1 MDRSDRAVERKH
13 ALGINC
19 CQAVLLEFAPE
30 ILKHWGLM
38 PEATAAENS
47 AMNTV
52 TSANPA
58 MEALMALGSGFG
70 GGMGCGDATCGALVG
85 AGMVAGLLNSRGCD
99 SPASAATM
107 QSPAASSASASAA
120 SDSSA
125 PASSASA
132 FTSSASS
139 ASASAASASSA
150 SSDKQIRRMPT
161 SMITKDMC
169 KEFKDRVGALRC
181 SDIKGIQVD
190 PSTGKIV
197 RGKVLC
203 SCDDCVRHAVNLCA
217 RYVFNN

>member
-1 MDRSDRAVERKH
+1 MDRSDRAIERKH
-13 ALGINC
+13 SLGINC

-47 AMNTV
+47 AKNTV
-52 TSANPA
+52 ISVNPA

-99 SPASAATM
+99 SPVAAATV
-107 QSPAASSASASAA
+107 QSPAAS
-120 SDSSA
+120 
-125 PASSASA
+125 ASSASTTTTA
-132 FTSSASS
+132 AAAAASASS
-139 ASASAASASSA
+139 ASASSASS
-150 SSDKQIRRMPT
+150 SDDNQIRRMPT

-181 SDIKGIQVD
+181 SDIKGIHVD

>member
-30 ILKHWGLM
+30 ILKHWGLR

-99 SPASAATM
+99 SPVAAATV

-132 FTSSASS
+132 FSASSSSASS
-139 ASASAASASSA
+139 FA
-150 SSDKQIRRMPT
+150 DNQIRRMPS
-161 SMITKDMC
+161 SMITRDMC

-181 SDIKGIQVD
+181 SDIKGIHLD

>member
-13 ALGINC
+13 TLGINC
-19 CQAVLLEFAPE
+19 CQAVLLEFVPE
-30 ILKHWGLM
+30 ILKHWGLR
-38 PEATAAENS
+38 PEAAAAENS

-52 TSANPA
+52 TSVNPA

-99 SPASAATM
+99 SPVAAATV
-107 QSPAASSASASAA
+107 QSPVASASSASSSAASAA
-120 SDSSA
+120 S
-125 PASSASA
+125 AS
-132 FTSSASS
+132 
-139 ASASAASASSA
+139 SASAASASSA
-150 SSDKQIRRMPT
+150 SAFSASSDNQIRRMPT
-161 SMITKDMC
+161 TVITKDMC
-169 KEFKDRVGALRC
+169 KDFKDRVGALRC

-203 SCDDCVRHAVNLCA
+203 SCDDCVRHAVNLCS

>member
-30 ILKHWGLM
+30 ILKHWGLK

-52 TSANPA
+52 TSVNPA

-99 SPASAATM
+99 SPVAVATV
-107 QSPAASSASASAA
+107 QSPAASAA
-120 SDSSA
+120 SKSS
-125 PASSASA
+125 S
-132 FTSSASS
+132 SSASS
-139 ASASAASASSA
+139 ASAFSSSSSSAAAATAASSSA
-150 SSDKQIRRMPT
+150 DNQIRRMPT

-181 SDIKGIQVD
+181 SDIKGIHVD

>member
-52 TSANPA
+52 TSVNPA

-99 SPASAATM
+99 SPATVTTV
-107 QSPAASSASASAA
+107 QSPAAS
-120 SDSSA
+120 
-125 PASSASA
+125 ASSAA
-132 FTSSASS
+132 ASASS
-139 ASASAASASSA
+139 ASASASSSSA
-150 SSDKQIRRMPT
+150 DNKIRRMPT

-169 KEFKDRVGALRC
+169 KDFKDRVGALRC

-203 SCDDCVRHAVNLCA
+203 SCDDCVRHAVNLCT
-217 RYVFNN
+217 RYIFNN

>member
-30 ILKHWGLM
+30 ILKHWGLK

-52 TSANPA
+52 TSVNPA

-85 AGMVAGLLNSRGCD
+85 AGMVAGVLNSRGNN
-99 SPASAATM
+99 SSAAAATV
-107 QSPAASSASASAA
+107 QSPVASAS
-120 SDSSA
+120 
-125 PASSASA
+125 
-132 FTSSASS
+132 
-139 ASASAASASSA
+139 SASSA

-169 KEFKDRVGALRC
+169 KDFKDRVGALRC
-181 SDIKGIQVD
+181 SDIKGIHVD

-217 RYVFNN
+217 RYF

>member
-30 ILKHWGLM
+30 ILKHWGLK

-85 AGMVAGLLNSRGCD
+85 AGMVAGLLNSRGN
-99 SPASAATM
+99 STSAAASADN
-107 QSPAASSASASAA
+107 ASASY
-120 SDSSA
+120 DN
-125 PASSASA
+125 
-132 FTSSASS
+132 
-139 ASASAASASSA
+139 
-150 SSDKQIRRMPT
+150 QIPRMPT

>member
-19 CQAVLLEFAPE
+19 CQAVLLEFVPE
-30 ILKHWGLM
+30 ILKHWGLR
-38 PEATAAENS
+38 PEAAAAENS

-52 TSANPA
+52 TSVNPA

-99 SPASAATM
+99 SPVAAATV
-107 QSPAASSASASAA
+107 QSPAASEA
-120 SDSSA
+120 SDSA
-125 PASSASA
+125 
-132 FTSSASS
+132 
-139 ASASAASASSA
+139 ASAASASSA
-150 SSDKQIRRMPT
+150 SASSSSSAASPDNQIRRMPT
-161 SMITKDMC
+161 TVITKDMC

-181 SDIKGIQVD
+181 SDIKGFQVD